1 MKSKLKL
8 LFVGIFYLPYHVD
21 STSFKMDF
29 LSSGTVR
36 TDPLMF
42 SQIGNCLS
50 DHVHR
55 FYGATSPRTM
65 RPDVTYEDLRIATGN
80 TGNVEENKSL
90 YWNPA
95 IYQIKNPNGAK
106 TFELVDIWF
115 ASAYY
120 VFRTNKATA
129 FPSGLKMKAFG
140 DNKLSRVTAVCD
152 GSYPCER
159 NDVGGCNAYGPSN
172 QGRNGF
178 LPVTG
183 CSGNMTNFS
192 CFSTT

>member
-1 MKSKLKL
+1 
-8 LFVGIFYLPYHVD
+8 
-21 STSFKMDF
+21 
-29 LSSGTVR
+29 
-36 TDPLMF
+36 MF

-65 RPDVTYEDLRIATGN
+65 RPDVTYEDLRSASGN

-159 NDVGGCNAYGPSN
+159 NDAWGCNAYGPSN

-183 CSGNMTNFS
+183 CSGNVTLFS